1 MIYVMKKT
9 HLFVLSMALVMS
21 LAGCKDN
28 KGNNPEDPTQES
40 SNAKLISQ
48 QGMNYEIEMTNGT
61 RLYFRRTQDFTDTP
75 LYFSLISAS
84 KFYKGHSQEKEMA
97 EKYAY
102 SGKLAIPASVKIDMG
117 GGKHETYSVE
127 GIWDYGCAD
136 MGNLS
141 GVSIPNT
148 VRTIGEGAFSNCSA
162 LEAIEIPEGVTELYD
177 WTFYQCTSLKQI
189 KLPESLTLLYAIS
202 NCPSLE
208 AIDLPS
214 HLKGMKIQ
222 NCPSLKKLSIP
233 ETVEFVTNF
242 DGCSALKEVK
252 CYAVEPPS
260 TYSWSGRD
268 MTIKF
273 TLYVPKGSISKY
285 QADELWND
293 CANQILPL
301 E

>member
-1 MIYVMKKT
+1 MMKTK
-9 HLFVLSMALVMS
+9 LMMLAAAAAVVLSLGMV
-21 LAGCKDN
+21 GCK
-28 KGNNPEDPTQES
+28 GTNNPEDPTQETTD
-40 SNAKLISQ
+40 AKLISQ
-48 QGMNYEIEMTNGT
+48 NGMYYEIEMKDGT
-61 RLYFRRTQDFTDTP
+61 RLFFRKTQDYTDTP
-75 LYFSLISAS
+75 YYFSLISAG
-84 KFYKGHSQEKEMA
+84 KFYKGHSQEA
-97 EKYAY
+97 ELAKKYAY
-102 SGKLAIPASVKIDMG
+102 IGALTIPASVKIDMG

-177 WTFYQCTSLKQI
+177 WTFNQCTSLRVV
-189 KLPESLTLLYAIS
+189 KLPESLTLLYAIC

-208 AIDLPS
+208 SIDLPS

-242 DGCSALKEVK
+242 DGCSALKEIK

-260 TYSWSGRD
+260 TYNWSGRD

-293 CANQILPL
+293 CATQILPL